1 LGACAGLSFAILP
14 ESATEMKLGEAAMFE
29 DSTFETMGRIHTR
42 SRGWMM
48 ATFAFNSSILFAL
61 VIVPIIHPEMLPE
74 LTSSILMQAP
84 PPVQEPR
91 PVVRTEQVQNAPSDA
106 RVETFR
112 AQSTIPRQP
121 WNPGTQEPPN
131 SVGPIDLSGGQIA
144 MNGTSSPFGRG
155 THPDVR
161 QATPATT
168 QHVSSGVMQG
178 MLIHKVVPTYPAIAR
193 ATRTSGA
200 VVLQATISRTGTI
213 DNLRVMSGPPM
224 LRQAALDAV
233 KQWRYRPYMLN
244 GQPVEVETAVEVDF
258 TLD

>member
-1 LGACAGLSFAILP
+1 
-14 ESATEMKLGEAAMFE
+14 MFE

-48 ATFAFNSSILFAL
+48 ATFAFNSSILLTL
-61 VIVPIIHPEMLPE
+61 VIIPIIHPEMLPK

-84 PPVQEPR
+84 PPAQDPR
-91 PVVRTEQVQNAPSDA
+91 PLVRTEQVPAAPSET
-106 RVETFR
+106 RVEIF
-112 AQSTIPRQP
+112 QSPSRIPRQTYI
-121 WNPGTQEPPN
+121 PGTQEPPA
-131 SVGPIDLSGGQIA
+131 PIESGGLDGRPNGIA
-144 MNGTSSPFGRG
+144 GPDNPFNGHG

-161 QATPATT
+161 QATPSAT

-178 MLIHKVVPTYPAIAR
+178 MLINKVIPTYPAIAQ

-213 DNLRVMSGPPM
+213 ENLRVTSGPAM

-233 KQWRYRPYMLN
+233 KQWHYRPYMLN

>member
-1 LGACAGLSFAILP
+1 
-14 ESATEMKLGEAAMFE
+14 MFE

-48 ATFAFNSSILFAL
+48 ATFAFNSSILLAL
-61 VIVPIIHPEMLPE
+61 AIIPIIHPEMLPK

-91 PVVRTEQVQNAPSDA
+91 PVLRTVQMPTAPS
-106 RVETFR
+106 ETSVQVLQ

-121 WNPGTQEPPN
+121 NTPGTQEPPT
-131 SVGPIDLSGGQIA
+131 PIESGSLAGNPNGIA
-144 MNGTSSPFGRG
+144 DADNPFGRG
-155 THPDVR
+155 TRPDVR
-161 QATPATT
+161 QAMPAST

-178 MLIHKVVPTYPAIAR
+178 MLIDKVVPAYPAIAR

-200 VVLQATISRTGTI
+200 VILQATISRAGTI
-213 DNLRVMSGPPM
+213 ENLRVMSGPAM

-258 TLD
+258 TLN

>member
-1 LGACAGLSFAILP
+1 
-14 ESATEMKLGEAAMFE
+14 MFE

-48 ATFAFNSSILFAL
+48 ATFAFNSSILLAL
-61 VIVPIIHPEMLPE
+61 VIIPILHPEMLPRI
-74 LTSSILMQAP
+74 TNAIPIDAP
-84 PPVQEPR
+84 APVENPI
-91 PVVRTEQVQNAPSDA
+91 PVVRTEQIPAARTETPSGPIQA
-106 RVETFR
+106 
-112 AQSTIPRQP
+112 PRQIPSTP
-121 WNPGTQEPPN
+121 WVPGTQEPP
-131 SVGPIDLSGGQIA
+131 SSIGPIVLTGDPSGMAGPDNPF
-144 MNGTSSPFGRG
+144 NGHG

-161 QATPATT
+161 PATPPST

-178 MLIHKVVPTYPAIAR
+178 MLIDKIIPTYSAIAR
-193 ATRTSGA
+193 ATHTSGT

-213 DNLRVMSGPPM
+213 ENLRVMSGPAL

-244 GQPVEVETAVEVDF
+244 GQPVEVETSVEVNF

>member
-1 LGACAGLSFAILP
+1 
-14 ESATEMKLGEAAMFE
+14 MFE

-48 ATFAFNSSILFAL
+48 ATFAFNSSILLAL
-61 VIVPIIHPEMLPE
+61 VVIPIIHPEMLPK
-74 LTSSILMQAP
+74 LASPTWMQAP
-84 PPVQEPR
+84 PPQTQEPR
-91 PVVRTEQVQNAPSDA
+91 PVVRTEQVQSVPSEIRAETFQAPSKI
-106 RVETFR
+106 
-112 AQSTIPRQP
+112 SRQP
-121 WNPGTQEPPN
+121 FMIPGTPEPPA
-131 SVGPIDLSGGQIA
+131 PIESGGLDGGPNGIA
-144 MNGTSSPFGRG
+144 GLDNPFNGRV
-155 THPDVR
+155 HPDVR
-161 QATPATT
+161 QTTPSAT

-178 MLIHKVVPTYPAIAR
+178 MLIDKVIPTYPAIAR
-193 ATRTSGA
+193 VTRTSGA

-213 DNLRVMSGPPM
+213 ENLRVTSGPAM

>member
-1 LGACAGLSFAILP
+1 
-14 ESATEMKLGEAAMFE
+14 MFE

-48 ATFAFNSSILFAL
+48 ATFAFNSSILLAL
-61 VIVPIIHPEMLPE
+61 VIIPIMHPEMLPKI
-74 LTSSILMQAP
+74 TNVIRMVAP
-84 PPVQEPR
+84 APVEEQR
-91 PVVRTEQVQNAPSDA
+91 PVVRTEQMPATRTEMPGGVMQ
-106 RVETFR
+106 V
-112 AQSTIPRQP
+112 PRQIPDKP
-121 WNPGTQEPPN
+121 WIPGKGDDPGP
-131 SVGPIDLSGGQIA
+131 VGPIDLGGGPSV
-144 MNGTSSPFGRG
+144 MGGPDNPFSGRG

-161 QATPATT
+161 PAAPAAT

-178 MLIHKVVPTYPAIAR
+178 MLIYKAIPTYPAVAQAIHA
-193 ATRTSGA
+193 SGT

-213 DNLRVMSGPPM
+213 ENLRVVSGPAP

-244 GQPVEVETAVEVDF
+244 GQPVEVETAVNVEF